1 MDRVLEIVLDVVI
14 PAAPGRKSAKAAG
27 TTGVASGA
35 HTSPNPSERAAS
47 LRAALPSLVALPD
60 ARERVTTVAF
70 DRGGVLG
77 GLGWRV
83 AVESYGDTQHVV
95 VSSRC
100 VHTPGVTVVAPIFEA
115 PLDTSGIAHALF
127 DAAPEP
133 FREALGSAD
142 DLSATA
148 TLVATRSRWQW
159 PRDGIE
165 VLLTLD
171 EDLHV
176 PSAPQPPQQEAVA
189 QDAHGAE
196 TAPLSDSHDLHE
208 LRVSAPW
215 PEGGDERPIVDALF
229 ACAADLIGVLPA
241 FVRMTDALERAAA
254 GSVTGDAEAI
264 KAEAVS
270 LGGAATAEAALV
282 AIGRNISAQWFGND
296 AGVRDSTN
304 GEFIHQ
310 MRVSQRRLRTAMR
323 IFSRW
328 SDETWETRI
337 EPELKWLGCLLGD
350 ARDRDVFVE
359 STLPALA
366 AADLEPGRW
375 DAIRDEA
382 NAQRLAAR
390 ARLREALASPRYAL
404 AALAWLQWLDTLARR
419 ARDTGDAGLSLH
431 RHAKKRVRRYYERL
445 ASTQKLTAID
455 EASRHRARINAKY
468 LRYTIEFFATLTSRR
483 TRMEVARTLARLQ
496 SVLGDGNDAAVALRY
511 LERMDAEPY
520 QLGFARGWCEA
531 VKRYTAK
538 EGERLLRELGEP
550 KVPRGA

>member
-14 PAAPGRKSAKAAG
+14 PAAPDRKSSKAAA
-27 TTGVASGA
+27 TGAASRA
-35 HTSPNPSERAAS
+35 HASPKPSERAVS
-47 LRAALPSLVALPD
+47 LCTALPSLVALPD
-60 ARERVTTVAF
+60 ARECVTTVAF
-70 DRGGVLG
+70 DRAGVLG
-77 GLGWRV
+77 RLGWRV
-83 AVESYGDTQHVV
+83 AVESRGDTQCVV
-95 VSSRC
+95 LSSRS

-115 PLDTSGIAHALF
+115 ALDANGIAHALF
-127 DAAPEP
+127 DAAPQP
-133 FREALGSAD
+133 FREALGSVD
-142 DLSATA
+142 DLSASA

-159 PRDGIE
+159 PRDGVE
-165 VLLTLD
+165 VLLTFD
-171 EDLHV
+171 EDLHER
-176 PSAPQPPQQEAVA
+176 SAPPQEPAG
-189 QDAHGAE
+189 QDTHGADA
-196 TAPLSDSHDLHE
+196 APPPDSHELHE
-208 LRVSAPW
+208 LRLSAPW
-215 PEGGDERPIVDALF
+215 PEGEDERPVVDALF
-229 ACAADLIGVLPA
+229 ACAGDLVGALPA
-241 FVRMTDALERAAA
+241 FVRMTDALERAIA
-254 GSVTGDAEAI
+254 GSVTGDVEAI
-264 KAEAVS
+264 KAEAVD
-270 LGGAATAEAALV
+270 LAGAATAESALV
-282 AIGRNISAQWFGND
+282 AIGRNISAHWFGND

-328 SDETWETRI
+328 CDETWETRI
-337 EPELKWLGCLLGD
+337 DPELKWLGGLLGD

-366 AADLEPGRW
+366 AADVEPGRW
-375 DAIRDEA
+375 DAIRDAA

-390 ARLREALASPRYAL
+390 ARLREALASERYAL
-404 AALAWLQWLDTLARR
+404 AALAWLQWLDQLARR
-419 ARDTGDAGLSLH
+419 AHDAGNAGLSLH

-445 ASTQKLTAID
+445 VDTQKLTAID

-550 KVPRGA
+550 KVSRGA

>member
-14 PAAPGRKSAKAAG
+14 PAAPDRRSSNAAA
-27 TTGVASGA
+27 TGAASRPHA
-35 HTSPNPSERAAS
+35 SPTPSEWSVALCAAV
-47 LRAALPSLVALPD
+47 PSLVPLSD
-60 ARERVTTVAF
+60 ARERVTTVVF
-70 DRGGVLG
+70 DRGGVLA

-83 AVESYGDTQHVV
+83 AVESRGETQCVV
-95 VSSRC
+95 VSKRR
-100 VHTPGVTVVAPIFEA
+100 VHTPGVTAVAPIFEA
-115 PLDTSGIAHALF
+115 ALDANGIAHALF

-142 DLSATA
+142 DLSAAA
-148 TLVATRSRWQW
+148 TLVAARSCWQW

-165 VLLTLD
+165 VLLTFD
-171 EDLHV
+171 EDLHEPAALPQTALAGGTQGADASPAPGL
-176 PSAPQPPQQEAVA
+176 PS
-189 QDAHGAE
+189 
-196 TAPLSDSHDLHE
+196 LHE

-215 PEGGDERPIVDALF
+215 PDGEDERPVVDALF
-229 ACAADLIGVLPA
+229 ACAGDLIEALPA
-241 FVRMTDALERAAA
+241 FVRLTDALERAAS
-254 GSVTGDAEAI
+254 GSVTGDAAAI
-264 KAEAVS
+264 KAEAVN
-270 LGGAATAEAALV
+270 LGAAATAEAALV

-323 IFSRW
+323 IFSHW
-328 SDETWETRI
+328 CDEAWETRI
-337 EPELKWLGCLLGD
+337 EPELKWLGGLLGD

-366 AADLEPGRW
+366 AADVEPGRW
-375 DAIRDEA
+375 NAIRDEA

-390 ARLREALASPRYAL
+390 ARLREGLASPRYARV
-404 AALAWLQWLDTLARR
+404 ALAWLRWLDTLARR
-419 ARDTGDAGLSLH
+419 ASDAGAGGRSLH

-483 TRMEVARTLARLQ
+483 TRVEVARSLARLQ
-496 SVLGDGNDAAVALRY
+496 TVLGDGNDAAVALRY

>member
-14 PAAPGRKSAKAAG
+14 PAAPDRRSSKAAAAG
-27 TTGVASGA
+27 AASRA
-35 HTSPNPSERAAS
+35 HASPKPSEQGVS
-47 LRAALPSLVALPD
+47 LCAALPALVPLPD
-60 ARERVTTVAF
+60 ARECVTTVAF
-70 DRGGVLG
+70 DRDGVLG
-77 GLGWRV
+77 RLGWRL
-83 AVESYGDTQHVV
+83 AVEARGDTQRVV
-95 VSSRC
+95 VSSRR
-100 VHTPGVTVVAPIFEA
+100 VHTPGVTAVAPIFEA
-115 PLDTSGIAHALF
+115 ALDANGIAHALF

-142 DLSATA
+142 DLSASA

-165 VLLTLD
+165 VLLTFD
-171 EDLHV
+171 EDLGE
-176 PSAPQPPQQEAVA
+176 PSALPQVA
-189 QDAHGAE
+189 LAHDTHGADV
-196 TAPLSDSHDLHE
+196 APPPDLPDLHE

-215 PEGGDERPIVDALF
+215 PEGEDERPVVDALF
-229 ACAADLIGVLPA
+229 ACAGDLIGALPA
-241 FVRMTDALERAAA
+241 FVRLTDALERATA
-254 GSVTGDAEAI
+254 GSVMGDAEAI
-264 KAEAVS
+264 KAEAVD
-270 LGGAATAEAALV
+270 LGGSATAEAALV

-323 IFSRW
+323 IFSHWR
-328 SDETWETRI
+328 DETWETRI
-337 EPELKWLGCLLGD
+337 EPELKWLGGLLGE

-375 DAIRDEA
+375 NAIREEA

-390 ARLREALASPRYAL
+390 ARLREALASQRYAR
-404 AALAWLQWLDTLARR
+404 AALAWLQWLETLARR
-419 ARDTGDAGLSLH
+419 ASDAGDTGRSLH

-483 TRMEVARTLARLQ
+483 TRVEVARTLARLQ

>member
-14 PAAPGRKSAKAAG
+14 PAAPDIKSAKAAAA
-27 TTGVASGA
+27 TGAVSRAHAS
-35 HTSPNPSERAAS
+35 PKPSERAAS
-47 LRAALPSLVALPD
+47 LCAALPPLVALPEV
-60 ARERVTTVAF
+60 RECVTTVAF

-83 AVESYGDTQHVV
+83 AVESRGDTRRVV
-95 VSSRC
+95 VSSRR

-115 PLDTSGIAHALF
+115 ALDAHGIAHALF

-142 DLSATA
+142 DLSASA
-148 TLVATRSRWQW
+148 TLVATRSRWHW

-165 VLLTLD
+165 VLLTFD
-171 EDLHV
+171 EDLHK
-176 PSAPQPPQQEAVA
+176 PSAAPQEPVA
-189 QDAHGAE
+189 QDTYRADA
-196 TAPLSDSHDLHE
+196 APPPNLHELHE

-215 PEGGDERPIVDALF
+215 PEGEDERPIVDALF
-229 ACAADLIGVLPA
+229 ACAGDLIGALPA
-241 FVRMTDALERAAA
+241 FVRLTDALERATA

-264 KAEAVS
+264 KAEAVD
-270 LGGAATAEAALV
+270 LAGAATAEAALV

-296 AGVRDSTN
+296 AGVRGSTN

-328 SDETWETRI
+328 CDETWETRI
-337 EPELKWLGCLLGD
+337 EPELKWLGGLLGD
-350 ARDRDVFVE
+350 ARDCDVFVE

-366 AADLEPGRW
+366 AADVEPGRW
-375 DAIRDEA
+375 DAIRDAA

-404 AALAWLQWLDTLARR
+404 AALAWLQWLDLLARR
-419 ARDTGDAGLSLH
+419 AHDAGSAGFSLH
-431 RHAKKRVRRYYERL
+431 RHAKKRVRRYYDQL
-445 ASTQKLTAID
+445 AGTQKLTAID

-483 TRMEVARTLARLQ
+483 TRVEVARTLARLQ